1 MKDLKEQKEEIM
13 KRLEEVTSHVTDETI
28 KNASAEELKEYL
40 RLMTEITLKLIALDN
55 AEE

>member
-13 KRLEEVTSHVTDETI
+13 KRLEEVASQVTDETI
-28 KNASAEELKEYL
+28 KNASAEDLKEYL